1 MRVSRSPLGLTG
13 KYTSRSVEAVQHQL
27 SLKILQTKR
36 GKKDRKRDNKKE
48 KKKVVMSKRHLCS
61 RKS

>member
-1 MRVSRSPLGLTG
+1 MCVSRSPLGLTG

-36 GKKDRKRDNKKE
+36 EKKDRKRDNKKE
-48 KKKVVMSKRHLCS
+48 KKKW
-61 RKS
+61 